1 VLAPEALFLRPEEF
15 FASCGAHATLALRG
29 KGDDDAWAAPLPDLG
44 VDRGA
49 PDPLRRLQQHVAT
62 TPHRVLIVA
71 ESEGRRE
78 SLLELLRDS
87 RIDPPSVATLAEFE
101 SGDERFAIAVA
112 PLAQG
117 FAARSEG
124 TVVAATIEFVTETEL
139 FATAPGARRRRR
151 QEQTSDVNAL
161 IKDLS

>member
-1 VLAPEALFLRPEEF
+1 M
-15 FASCGAHATLALRG
+15 
-29 KGDDDAWAAPLPDLG
+29 K
-44 VDRGA
+44 
-49 PDPLRRLQQHVAT
+49 RLQDHVGT

-101 SGDERFAIAVA
+101 AGDERFAIAVA

-117 FAARSEG
+117 FLRQ
-124 TVVAATIEFVTETEL
+124 
-139 FATAPGARRRRR
+139 RRRRR
-151 QEQTSDVNAL
+151 RRRSSSSPRPSCSRRRRPRAGGASQEQVSDVDAL
-161 IKDLS
+161 IKDLSELKIGDPVVHVNHGIGRYLA